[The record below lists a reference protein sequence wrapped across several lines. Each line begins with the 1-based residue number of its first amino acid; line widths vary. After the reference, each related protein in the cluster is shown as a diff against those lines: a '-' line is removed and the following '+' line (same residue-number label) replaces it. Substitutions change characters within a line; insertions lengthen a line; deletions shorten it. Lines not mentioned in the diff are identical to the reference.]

1 MTSGKYYKRMIII
14 FSFFRIAT
22 SHNLPVD
29 EMLKNL
35 QEKLEND
42 INDIKE
48 ELKTIPEIE
57 DKCKDM
63 KVFFNILRVFHQ
75 LLGGTDENK
84 PAIK

>member
-1 MTSGKYYKRMIII
+1 MTSGKIINQI
-14 FSFFRIAT
+14 TLHNFFYFLRIAT

-48 ELKTIPEIE
+48 ELKAIPEIE

-63 KVFFNILRVFHQ
+63 KVIWNILKKKF
-75 LLGGTDENK
+75 
-84 PAIK
+84 IFF